1 MRMRILS
8 RSSAL
13 LLDTELP
20 QGITVFKTKELIPG
34 DDPISRKK
42 GGTTAWI
49 GIEGQPYMCHR
60 RHGKWFISQE
70 ASLLLAENRQTDE
83 PASASDAPFLL
94 TWEASASSPIG
105 INDEE
110 LGKRFPALTAH
121 FSD

>member
-60 RHGKWFISQE
+60 RHGKWFISRE
-70 ASLLLAENRQTDE
+70 AAQLLADTRQMDE
-83 PASASDAPFLL
+83 SAVRPIIACPL